1 MSEKTISIVTTSRT
15 DWKPVNPY
23 EGCKANREADCSL
36 YISRKDCVYFAHC
49 FGEIFHPAK
58 PGFVIQEGVKAESAD
73 SLALAFSLALEKFID
88 ASGVA
93 APRVTEE

>member
-1 MSEKTISIVTTSRT
+1 
-15 DWKPVNPY
+15 
-23 EGCKANREADCSL
+23 
-36 YISRKDCVYFAHC
+36 VYFAHC

-88 ASGVA
+88 ASGA